1 MASVTDYYCSPDLYD
16 VLYSDFT
23 ADIPFWVAQAKAARG
38 PVLELCC
45 GTGRLLIPCLE
56 AGARI
61 EGLDASSAM
70 IDHCRAKLARAG
82 RRADVALGDMRDF
95 TRPRRYALI
104 VIAFNSFLHNAAAE
118 DQIAT
123 LRCCREHL
131 EPGGRLM
138 FHVFHPDLR
147 KLLENDGTPR
157 LLKTVPLPGDGSMRV
172 TDTGRCD
179 VVEQR
184 VWIGRRVEMLDSSG
198 NVTATH
204 ELSFDLRY
212 LWKPETELLLTAA
225 GFTRFEAQGGFETP
239 RAPEPGAQLV
249 WTAWK
254 D

>member
-1 MASVTDYYCSPDLYD
+1 MATVTDYYCSPDLYD
-16 VLYSDFT
+16 ILYSDFT

-45 GTGRLLIPCLE
+45 GTGRLLVPCLE

-61 EGLDASSAM
+61 EGLDVSRAM
-70 IDHCRAKLARAG
+70 IDQCRAKLARG
-82 RRADVALGDMRDF
+82 GHKADVAIGDMRDF
-95 TRPRRYALI
+95 TRPHRYALI
-104 VIAFNSFLHNAAAE
+104 VIAFNSFLHNATAE
-118 DQIAT
+118 DQVAT

-157 LLKTVPLPGDGSMRV
+157 HLKTLTLPGGGSMRV

-179 VVEQR
+179 AVEQR
-184 VWIGRRVEMLDSSG
+184 VWIARRVEMLDPSG
-198 NVTATH
+198 GVTATH
-204 ELSFDLRY
+204 DLSFDLRY
-212 LWKPETELLLTAA
+212 LWKPETELLLATA
-225 GFTRFEAQGGFETP
+225 GFTRFEARGGFEDP
-239 RAPEPGAQLV
+239 HPPKAGSSLV
-249 WTAWK
+249 WTAWR